1 MDHSYWLL
9 AANAVVW
16 CGLGAYLLFLGQ
28 RQRGLAA
35 RLAQLESLR
44 HED

>member
-1 MDHSYWLL
+1 MEHIYWLM

-28 RQRGLAA
+28 RQSRLAA
-35 RLAQLESLR
+35 RLVQLESLR
-44 HED
+44 HDD